1 MNHPK
6 IEAIIFDLGG
16 VILSVDYQRTV
27 QSFHELGFSEFGHL
41 YSQKEQSA
49 LFDDFETGRITPNE
63 FIARL
68 QTLVPCANSQ
78 DLIDAWNSIIGDFP
92 TGRLAFIESIRTSF
106 RVFLLSN
113 TNAIHTDFFNQVLVQ
128 AGGSASIHHHFD
140 KAYLSHEINLRK
152 PDESVFRFVLQE
164 QNLIP
169 ERTLFIDDSVQHINA
184 ARSVGLHTIHLNS
197 IYNLENELMDFL
209 AKFD

>member
-1 MNHPK
+1 MNDPK

-41 YSQKEQSA
+41 YSQKEQSG

-68 QTLVPCANSQ
+68 QTLVPRANSQ
-78 DLIDAWNSIIGDFP
+78 DLMDAWNSIIGDFP
-92 TGRLAFIESIRTSF
+92 PGRLGFIKSIRNRF
-106 RVFLLSN
+106 RVYLLSN
-113 TNAIHTDFFNQVLVQ
+113 TNAIHTEYFNQVLVR
-128 AGGSASIHHHFD
+128 AGGSSTIHHHFD

-152 PDESVFRFVLQE
+152 PEESVFSFVMRE
-164 QNLIP
+164 QNLLP
-169 ERTLFIDDSVQHINA
+169 ERTLFIDDSIQHINA
-184 ARSVGLHTIHLNS
+184 AKAMGLHTIHLNS
-197 IYNLENELMDFL
+197 INDLETELMNFL
-209 AKFD
+209 AEFD